1 MKREKT
7 KIGYPWWISMM
18 AAAVAILMVYIR
30 L

>member
-7 KIGYPWWISMM
+7 RIGYPWWISIV
-18 AAAVAILMVYIR
+18 AAAIAVLMVYIR